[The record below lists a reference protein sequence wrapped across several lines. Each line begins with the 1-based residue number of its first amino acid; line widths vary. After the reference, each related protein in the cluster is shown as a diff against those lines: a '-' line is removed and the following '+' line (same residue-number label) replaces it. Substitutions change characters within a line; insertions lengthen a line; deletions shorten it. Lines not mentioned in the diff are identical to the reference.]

1 MIISISGKPGSG
13 KSTVAK
19 TLAKKLNLKHFSG
32 GDFMRQMAKER
43 GISLLELSKIAEKDR
58 SVDEEIDKQT
68 IELGKKENDFV
79 IDSRTAWHFIPQSIK
94 IFLDVDLAEGAKR
107 IFNDLR
113 PEEKENTTIEHV
125 RANIIRREASEQ
137 QRYKKYYSID
147 PLDKKN
153 YDLVIDT
160 TNLTPDQVV
169 NKITEFVK
177 KKNHNFDLQY
187 SLNEHWSHLLFLQ

>member
-43 GISLLELSKIAEKDR
+43 SISLLELSKIAEKDR

-79 IDSRTAWHFIPQSIK
+79 IDSRTAWHFIPRSIK
-94 IFLDVDLAEGAKR
+94 IFLDVGLAEGAKR

-113 PEEKENTTIEHV
+113 PEEKENTTIEHI
-125 RANIIRREASEQ
+125 RANIVRREASEQ
-137 QRYKKYYSID
+137 QRYKKYYNID
-147 PLDKKN
+147 SFNKKN

-177 KKNHNFDLQY
+177 KKKSQF
-187 SLNEHWSHLLFLQ
+187 